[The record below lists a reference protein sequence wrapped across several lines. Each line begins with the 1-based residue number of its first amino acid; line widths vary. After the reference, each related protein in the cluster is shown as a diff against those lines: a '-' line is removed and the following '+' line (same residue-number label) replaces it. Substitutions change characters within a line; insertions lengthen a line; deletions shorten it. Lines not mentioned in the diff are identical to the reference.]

1 MADMTA
7 QEQLMLELTNRA
19 RMDPAGEAKRLGVA
33 LNEGVPSGE
42 TISKAPKQ
50 ILAGNDDLAQA
61 ADKHSA
67 WMLAHDTF
75 SHSESKGSSGF
86 TGVGPKDRMEKA
98 GYEFAGSWAY
108 GENIAV
114 RGSSAS
120 MTSAML
126 TSFIIQQHADLFVD
140 ANYPGRGHRL
150 NILSDSFSEMGVG
163 QQSGKYRFSNG
174 EFNSSMVTQDFAR
187 SGNTLFVTGVV
198 YKDNVVKDDFFSV
211 GEQIAGRTVSGGGE
225 SDKTGAGGGYELEF
239 DSGAA
244 RTIAFS
250 LTSGKVSVQLKAFSE
265 NVKLDVV
272 NGNEVWTNGDIAGV
286 STNVRQ
292 LHALGIASV
301 DLGGSSAN
309 ESLFGNNGANALN
322 GKGGNDKLFG
332 GDGQD
337 RLTGGSGADQF
348 IFGKGDTG
356 ATHAK
361 ADVITDF
368 TGADLI
374 VLEAIDAN
382 TKKSGDQDF
391 TFIGSSAFHDKAG
404 ELQVIASGGDTFI
417 KGDVN
422 GDGDADLVIR
432 LIGKHKLT
440 ADDFDL

>member
-1 MADMTA
+1 MANMTA

-19 RMDPAGEAKRLGVA
+19 RMDPVGEAKRFDIK
-33 LNEGVPSGE
+33 LNEGVAAGDK
-42 TISKAPKQ
+42 ISSAPKQ

-67 WMLAHDTF
+67 WMLAHDVF
-75 SHSESKGSSGF
+75 SHFEKEKTSGF
-86 TGVGPKDRMEKA
+86 TGVDPDDRMKDA
-98 GYEFAGSWAY
+98 GYRFS
-108 GENIAV
+108 
-114 RGSSAS
+114 GSSAS
-120 MTSAML
+120 GENISVRGESSALTNAKL
-126 TSFIIQQHADLFVD
+126 TSLIIQQHADLFID
-140 ANYPGRGHRL
+140 EGIEGRGHRL
-150 NILSDSFSEMGVG
+150 NILSDLFSEIGIG
-163 QQSGKYRFSNG
+163 QKSGKFEFSNG

-250 LTSGKVSVQLKAFSE
+250 LTSGKVSVQLKTFSE

-272 NGNEVWTNGDIAGV
+272 NGNEVWTNGDVAGV

-422 GDGDADLVIR
+422 GDGDADFVIR

-440 ADDFDL
+440 AGDFDL